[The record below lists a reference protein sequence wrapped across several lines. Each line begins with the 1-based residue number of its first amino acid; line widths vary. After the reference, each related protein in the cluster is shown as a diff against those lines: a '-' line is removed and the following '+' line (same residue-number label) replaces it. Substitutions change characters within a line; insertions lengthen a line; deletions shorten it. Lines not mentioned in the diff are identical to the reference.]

1 MRSYANSRK
10 HMSVSE
16 IGKDVEQGA
25 YINIATV
32 RMPTGRDDASDELDD
47 FQLINTLMEFLY
59 QHGLH

>member
-1 MRSYANSRK
+1 
-10 HMSVSE
+10 MSVSE